1 MLLPEYQGRIRL
13 RVRPFPLE
21 LMGGEAAPRD
31 ILEQEWWLAALQEP
45 AAAFAPYRGQSW
57 PATTLPAFEAAW
69 CAMQQGETT
78 GHDYDLRVRRAF
90 FSESRNIGQRE
101 VLIEVAQEAGLD
113 LAKFTALWDS
123 GVARSS
129 VLEESRLGQERYRV
143 RGTPTLMRSDGTR
156 LRPPIA
162 FPRMQARKIVSVAA
176 LSCCGD
182 GCLEAT
188 RSLLEQVMQP

>member
-1 MLLPEYQGRIRL
+1 MLLPEYQGRVRL

-31 ILEQEWWLAALQEP
+31 ILEQEWWLAALHEP

-69 CAMQQGETT
+69 CATQQGEAA

-101 VLIEVAQEAGLD
+101 VLIELAQEAGLD
-113 LAKFTALWDS
+113 LATFTVLWGS
-123 GVARSS
+123 GVAHNA
-129 VLEESRLGQERYRV
+129 VLEESRLGQER
-143 RGTPTLMRSDGTR
+143 
-156 LRPPIA
+156 
-162 FPRMQARKIVSVAA
+162 
-176 LSCCGD
+176 
-182 GCLEAT
+182 
-188 RSLLEQVMQP
+188 